1 MPTLPDLTA
10 CRHDRLTIVSMAVI
24 ASALATLLHAVATL
38 LHEGVGHGL
47 TGFVRG
53 DVPTDGAA
61 FAARSC
67 WPCASSQSSR
77 WRSSG

>member
-10 CRHDRLTIVSMAVI
+10 CRHDRLMIVSMAVI
-24 ASALATLLHAVATL
+24 ASAVATL

-47 TGFVRG
+47 TAFVRS

>member
-24 ASALATLLHAVATL
+24 ASAFATL